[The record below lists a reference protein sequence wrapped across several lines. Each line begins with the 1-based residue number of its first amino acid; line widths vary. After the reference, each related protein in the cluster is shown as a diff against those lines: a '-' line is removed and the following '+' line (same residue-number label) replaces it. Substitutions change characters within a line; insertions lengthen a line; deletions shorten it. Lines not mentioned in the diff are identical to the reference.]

1 MNFTIKPYD
10 PIDEAIQNFV
20 SYNADPQG
28 SEHNEDDLIRM
39 AVHAINSYDA
49 QA

>member
-20 SYNADPQG
+20 AYNEDPQG
-28 SEHNEDDLIRM
+28 SDHTEDELVRL
-39 AVHAINSYDA
+39 AVHAIKAHDA
-49 QA
+49 S

>member
-20 SYNADPQG
+20 QFNQDPDASDH
-28 SEHNEDDLIRM
+28 SEQELVQL
-39 AVHAINSYDA
+39 AVHAVKTYDA
-49 QA
+49 KG